1 MAGLQLTRGEESRTG
16 GAPFIPVDM
25 RDEYLRVRTR
35 ELMALDPEMDELV
48 AAQQAQAE
56 IDAATARRQQQEA
69 EMAARSAARQAERA
83 AARGVNPESLDFQA
97 SARDV
102 QLMNRTPEEAEAILR
117 GEEATANRIIRGS
130 REGRRDWEA
139 ESDRNYQLERGEQNP
154 LAGDGNTDMA
164 IRRRLMEERGQF
176 FEMPDGTRIPVGAD
190 PTAAS
195 MRNLRGFEDWANE
208 TPGTERQALY
218 NPAGYEE
225 FREGV
230 RQEIQ
235 DRARQQLETY
245 GDGLAN
251 PTQKQLDAREARKA
265 SEERVNNSPWQVR
278 QRRQQLA
285 MRAGLTPAQAA
296 EAISEKYVADGAP
309 LSFEDQ
315 LRMRGDLSRIEARQ
329 LRKGKVAQQAELA
342 GGQPTGGPF
351 GTKATTTAINQ
362 LGPGWREIALL
373 DRLTQGRVGG
383 PTPLGVDAVGAQN
396 AMRMLDAQAL
406 AGMNPAARGLQEL
419 QAAGAEANLP
429 TPVRAER
436 ERAANNGVLP
446 AQSAAGQA
454 VLAEIAADVIGDT
467 YATDYEF
474 NAAVD
479 AAVAEG
485 VPRADAESYYR
496 IYARKKNRGVIG
508 TILGAGKGAPP
519 ESATPAT
526 APQAAAAAAAGPV
539 PVVPFV
545 PPPIP
550 LR

>member
-1 MAGLQLTRGEESRTG
+1 MATRLERGSESRLD
-16 GAPFIPVDM
+16 GAPYTDLPAYADTVESIAIA
-25 RDEYLRVRTR
+25 
-35 ELMALDPEMDELV
+35 LMEQD
-48 AAQQAQAE
+48 
-56 IDAATARRQQQEA
+56 DADGSPRFMGDIKR
-69 EMAARSAARQAERA
+69 
-83 AARGVNPESLDFQA
+83 
-97 SARDV
+97 ARDV
-102 QLMNRTPEEAEAILR
+102 ARAQVDSQL
-117 GEEATANRIIRGS
+117 
-130 REGRRDWEA
+130 D
-139 ESDRNYQLERGEQNP
+139 
-154 LAGDGNTDMA
+154 A
-164 IRRRLMEERGQF
+164 IRRRSAETQARTAEDYRRRQQDLAQARGADPEAMPYTATAGDVQRANMPPEALEDLLLREQETAGRIVRALREDKPPFEAEGDLAFLRERNASRKDMATRQAIRERRGQYY
-176 FEMPDGTRIPVGAD
+176 EMPDGTRIPVGRE
-190 PTAAS
+190 PTAAD
-195 MRNLRGFEDWANE
+195 MREEEGWQDWRDE
-208 TPGTERQALY
+208 TPGSDRQAKY

-329 LRKGKVAQQAELA
+329 LRKDKVAQQAELA

-454 VLAEIAADVIGDT
+454 VLAEIADSVIGYYT
-467 YATDYEF
+467 TDKEF
-474 NAAVD
+474 NTAVD
-479 AAVAEG
+479 AAVAAG

-496 IYARKKNRGVIG
+496 IYAQKTNVGAVG
-508 TILGAGKGAPP
+508 TIFGAGKGAP
-519 ESATPAT
+519 PAT